1 MPNTVDVMATSCPGR
16 RFPWAELRDRLEG
29 GNMAEQWKLDII
41 QRAKK
46 IGLITEDHN
55 PDEPAT
61 KWFVLAVLLN
71 FMREA

>member
-1 MPNTVDVMATSCPGR
+1 
-16 RFPWAELRDRLEG
+16 
-29 GNMAEQWKLDII
+29 MAEQWKLDII

-71 FMREA
+71 YLEK